1 MENTRHVPLRVNNV
15 DIIAEIAVL
24 PQGAMVAIRPIC
36 EAIGI
41 AENKQQHRISA
52 DPRFNYDHMVSVA
65 ADGKKREMFCL
76 PVEQVGPWLYTINS
90 NKVKSEV
97 RDVLLQF
104 QQHLTRELNAAIFGH
119 ISIEK
124 VDRLEKQVASLIEQ
138 VNHLT
143 QIIFKQQEQINLHDV
158 MVNQEQT
165 LASVGGKLMSRA
177 RATKHI
183 RDILHNQ

>member
-36 EAIGI
+36 EAMGLDDKTQRRKL
-41 AENKQQHRISA
+41 EN
-52 DPRFNYDHMVSVA
+52 DPRFIPGHMTSVA
-65 ADGKKREMFCL
+65 QDGKARQMLCL
-76 PVEQVGPWLYTINS
+76 PVEQIGPWLYTINS

-104 QQHLTRELNAAIFGH
+104 QQHLARELNAAIFGH

-177 RATKHI
+177 RATKHL